1 MKTKVDTQVTKK
13 VDTMRE
19 TRLWIK
25 QIIIPVI
32 TLITTTMT
40 IPEVREVISEK
51 AKLVKESM
59 RQKNILNEEDAFGQY
74 LYQKRQSM
82 G

>member
-1 MKTKVDTQVTKK
+1 MRNGEKNRKEKNTMRTKVDTQVTKK

-25 QIIIPVI
+25 QIIIPII

-40 IPEVREVISEK
+40 IPEVRGVISEK
-51 AKLVKESM
+51 AKCVKESM
-59 RQKNILNEEDAFGQY
+59 RQKI
-74 LYQKRQSM
+74 S
-82 G
+82 

>member
-40 IPEVREVISEK
+40 IPEIREVISEK
-51 AKLVKESM
+51 AKFVKESM
-59 RQKNILNEEDAFGQY
+59 SQKI
-74 LYQKRQSM
+74 S
-82 G
+82 

>member
-1 MKTKVDTQVTKK
+1 MRNGEKNRKEKNTMRTKVDTQVTKK

-25 QIIIPVI
+25 QIIIPII

-40 IPEVREVISEK
+40 IPEVRVVISEK
-51 AKLVKESM
+51 AKCVKESM
-59 RQKNILNEEDAFGQY
+59 RQKI
-74 LYQKRQSM
+74 S
-82 G
+82 

>member
-1 MKTKVDTQVTKK
+1 MRTKVDTQVTKK

-32 TLITTTMT
+32 TVITTTMT
-40 IPEVREVISEK
+40 IPEVRWFISE
-51 AKLVKESM
+51 V
-59 RQKNILNEEDAFGQY
+59 Y
-74 LYQKRQSM
+74 KRQI
-82 G
+82 

>member
-32 TLITTTMT
+32 TLITATMT

-51 AKLVKESM
+51 AKLVKESV
-59 RQKNILNEEDAFGQY
+59 RQKI
-74 LYQKRQSM
+74 S
-82 G
+82 

>member
-1 MKTKVDTQVTKK
+1 MRTKVDTQVTKK

-25 QIIIPVI
+25 QVIIPVI

-51 AKLVKESM
+51 AKSVKEYVC
-59 RQKNILNEEDAFGQY
+59 QKI
-74 LYQKRQSM
+74 S
-82 G
+82 